1 MSRGDSPA
9 GWNRPLV
16 QVREQVRVCQ
26 VCGHLNPSND
36 STRCI
41 NCWSFLTGIDLVPR
55 DQAPQRSRLPK
66 LHVWRRRYLYSVLV
80 ATLALIIW
88 PIADRLDPVPLLFA
102 PPGASSI
109 AEPSTG
115 SNAWPQSRNGS
126 RNTGY
131 TSAEAPLPDKVRWTY
146 TSPEPLINS
155 PSVVDGRV
163 YLAMEDDRTIA
174 LDVQSGNV
182 LWEYDSGWPSS
193 STPAVTGGT
202 VISAVRPGIV
212 VALDRFTGKL
222 KWENITGSPILSSPV
237 IADGTVYIGSA
248 DSSVHA
254 LDVATGKT
262 RWVFPTG
269 SWVVEGPAYADGT
282 LTVASLDSELYIIGD
297 RTARR
302 QLIYDTGRGRH
313 ISGGPAVQGDK
324 VYVGTEDGSIWALDR
339 KARTYPFER
348 GLLFWKVNFYIWGI
362 IDAPI
367 QKGTI
372 WTNRVV
378 SGMTKGIAVAPD
390 AAYAGGRTG
399 KVSAVDL
406 ESGDEIWVTNLDSEV
421 TSSPT
426 VAGKTVMV
434 GTMDGRVVGLDR
446 VSGEIAWE
454 FQTGGKVTASPVV
467 AENTLFIASTD
478 GSLYAI
484 QGP

>member
-1 MSRGDSPA
+1 M
-9 GWNRPLV
+9 
-16 QVREQVRVCQ
+16 
-26 VCGHLNPSND
+26 
-36 STRCI
+36 
-41 NCWSFLTGIDLVPR
+41 
-55 DQAPQRSRLPK
+55 
-66 LHVWRRRYLYSVLV
+66 
-80 ATLALIIW
+80 
-88 PIADRLDPVPLLFA
+88 
-102 PPGASSI
+102 
-109 AEPSTG
+109 
-115 SNAWPQSRNGS
+115 
-126 RNTGY
+126 
-131 TSAEAPLPDKVRWTY
+131 
-146 TSPEPLINS
+146 
-155 PSVVDGRV
+155 
-163 YLAMEDDRTIA
+163 
-174 LDVQSGNV
+174 
-182 LWEYDSGWPSS
+182 
-193 STPAVTGGT
+193 
-202 VISAVRPGIV
+202 
-212 VALDRFTGKL
+212 ALDRFTGKL

-390 AAYAGGRTG
+390 AAYTGGRTG

-467 AENTLFIASTD
+467 AENTLFITSTD
-478 GSLYAI
+478 GNLYAI

>member
-1 MSRGDSPA
+1 M
-9 GWNRPLV
+9 V
-16 QVREQVRVCQ
+16 QVREQVRVCR

-41 NCWSFLTGIDLVPR
+41 NCWSFLTGIDLVSR

-478 GSLYAI
+478 GNLYAI

>member
-1 MSRGDSPA
+1 MYVVLA
-9 GWNRPLV
+9 AAVTLLLWPLV
-16 QVREQVRVCQ
+16 VR
-26 VCGHLNPSND
+26 
-36 STRCI
+36 I
-41 NCWSFLTGIDLVPR
+41 
-55 DQAPQRSRLPK
+55 
-66 LHVWRRRYLYSVLV
+66 
-80 ATLALIIW
+80 
-88 PIADRLDPVPLLFA
+88 DPVPLVFA
-102 PPGASSI
+102 PPGATTS
-109 AEPSTG
+109 AGPATG
-115 SNAWPQSRNGS
+115 PNAWAQGRNDS

-131 TSAEAPLPDKVRWTY
+131 TPAEAPFPDKVRWTY
-146 TSPEPLINS
+146 TSGEPLINS

-163 YLAMEDDRTIA
+163 YLTTENGRTIA

-193 STPAVTGGT
+193 STPAVTGDT
-202 VISAVRPGIV
+202 VISAVRPGVV
-212 VALDRFTGKL
+212 VALDRVTGDL
-222 KWENITGSPILSSPV
+222 KWENVTGSPILSSPV

-254 LDVATGKT
+254 LDVASGET

-269 SWVVEGPAYADGT
+269 AWVVEGPAYTDGT

-297 RTARR
+297 RSARR

-313 ISGGPAVQGDK
+313 ISGGPVVQGDK
-324 VYVGTEDGSIWALDR
+324 VYAGTENGSIWALDR
-339 KARTYPFER
+339 HARTYPFER
-348 GLLFWKVNFYIWGI
+348 GLLFWEVNLYIWGMV
-362 IDAPI
+362 DAPV

-390 AAYAGGRTG
+390 AAYAGGRKG
-399 KVSAVDL
+399 MISAVDL
-406 ESGDEIWVTNLDSEV
+406 ESGDEIWSTNVGSEV

-426 VAGKTVMV
+426 VAGNTVMA
-434 GTMDGRVVGLDR
+434 GTKDGRVVGLNR
-446 VSGEIAWE
+446 VSGEIAWD

-478 GSLYAI
+478 GNLYAI